1 MKLQKCS
8 LFGAVVGV
16 SILTAFLVPRA
27 NAVGL
32 KPIEY
37 FNFEG
42 TSPLTSVVNGYTDLQ
57 GGGNDIELAVQDS
70 RVVPEPSTWVGGALV
85 FAALAST
92 QRRRFAQM
100 LRRA

>member
-57 GGGNDIELAVQDS
+57 GGGNDIQLLV
-70 RVVPEPSTWVGGALV
+70 RPIPEPSTWVGGALV
-85 FAALAST
+85 FAALAYT
-92 QRRRFAQM
+92 QRRRFTQI